1 MLSVIFLLF
10 TKVYAVETYICGW
23 NSDRTYECKLIS
35 EKTETSFT
43 SEDNTKEDDDE
54 DPKPFTFKPFSF
66 ED

>member
-23 NSDRTYECKLIS
+23 NPDRTYECKLITE
-35 EKTETSFT
+35 EKESYQKETEK
-43 SEDNTKEDDDE
+43 DEDDDDDE
-54 DPKPFTFKPFSF
+54 EPFTFKAFSF